1 VRNFDSDM
9 VGKNG
14 TVVSLDSFPR
24 FAGCVCFLNFNLQ
37 VGWGFTTGYDPWLGD
52 DQEDAVTH
60 GTGSSKQQQ
69 LEVPILSPGGCEAAW
84 RDSKAPT
91 VWTPREDQVCAGGE
105 FKKGSC
111 KGDSGGGLYFQDK
124 RGRDSA
130 PWYLLGIVS
139 LGSSIC
145 GDGSPGMYTRVG
157 EYIPWIIQTI
167 TNN

>member
-1 VRNFDSDM
+1 VKNFDSDL

-14 TVVSLDSFPR
+14 TV
-24 FAGCVCFLNFNLQ
+24 

-69 LEVPILSPGGCEAAW
+69 LEVPILSSSGCEAAW
-84 RDSKAPT
+84 RDSKAST
-91 VWTPREDQVCAGGE
+91 VWTPRGDQVCAGGE

-111 KGDSGGGLYFQDK
+111 KGDSGGGLYFQNK

-145 GDGSPGMYTRVG
+145 GDGRTLDKKSAFWG
-157 EYIPWIIQTI
+157 
-167 TNN
+167 